1 MQAGVVPHSLE
12 ISYFC
17 DYVMVSHPQHDST
30 FPMSHARTQEADQ
43 HESLR
48 N

>member
-17 DYVMVSHPQHDST
+17 DYVMVSYPQHEHT
-30 FPMSHARTQEADQ
+30 FPMSHARMQETDQ

-48 N
+48 D